1 MPQDRLGRRAPLAS
15 LGRNHG
21 ALYTD
26 GEQAGARGL
35 HLHSEGPCNEKHVTF
50 LAPASAVQEHL
61 ECTAP
66 QGRVTSSVL
75 DEAGSMASSAAR
87 NACSQTLA
95 SASTSTT
102 NRNNVDVPVRPIA
115 AFLRV
120 WRPSV

>member
-1 MPQDRLGRRAPLAS
+1 MPQDHPGRRAPLAS

-26 GEQAGARGL
+26 GEQAGARGQ

-66 QGRVTSSVL
+66 QGRATSSVL
-75 DEAGSMASSAAR
+75 DEADSMASSAAR

-102 NRNNVDVPVRPIA
+102 NQSYVNVPVKSIVA
-115 AFLRV
+115 VLRV
-120 WRPSV
+120 WRPSL